1 MHLHFGHS
9 IKKVYHVLVFRLF
22 TGEVWTGKD
31 AIDLGLADSI
41 GHVDGFIREE
51 YGGTNN
57 INVKRFKQGGGS
69 LLERFQSTLDDA
81 QHCGAPSPIDMSL
94 QHALLYESSFH
105 PFIGSSTKLPFK

>member
-1 MHLHFGHS
+1 M
-9 IKKVYHVLVFRLF
+9 YHALVFRLF

-31 AIDLGLADSI
+31 AIDLGLADCI
-41 GHVDGFIREE
+41 GHVDGFIRKE
-51 YGGTNN
+51 YGGTDN

-81 QHCGAPSPIDMSL
+81 QHCGVPSPIETSL